1 VIIFKELKWDNCFSY
16 GVGNSLRLDGDSLTQ
31 LVAENGSG
39 KSSIPLILEEVLFNK
54 NFKGIKKADIPNRT
68 GDGTYNISLSFEV
81 DGEDYLVDL
90 KRTKSI
96 KLKLF
101 KNGKDISSHT
111 ATSTFKQI
119 QEILKIDYKT
129 FTQLVYQG
137 NNSGL
142 QFLTATD
149 TTRKKFLIELLGLEK
164 YVEYYETFKTVA
176 KAANISVSALES
188 KCETIKGW
196 LEDNKLKD
204 DSEWEIQEINI
215 STEHLEKELAELKV
229 SKDNIE
235 QTNRE
240 ITSNNS
246 NKKRLDELSNK
257 PKITTETTKIDTS
270 SINSEIGGLK
280 SEQRTIKAQV
290 DKVKSVNQEC
300 PTCKQK
306 VSEEFK
312 ENYISSKREEFNKL
326 KEKLEKLKTELKG
339 AQEHNKAVEA
349 QQARD
354 KEFEKIYQTIDSS
367 LPEELLVKDDLEEQI
382 QALTSKIKEQRSK
395 LNTII
400 AKNQE
405 AERHNTKVKLY
416 KEQSASYLTK
426 LKEAEEELKE
436 VKHYRKSV
444 ELLKKA
450 FSTNGLLAY
459 KIENL
464 VKELEDLANTYLAEL
479 SDGRFT
485 IDFFVEK
492 DKLNIN
498 ITDEGKDTL
507 ITALSSGELARVNI
521 ATLLAIR
528 SLMNSIS
535 KSRINTLFLDEIIN
549 TLDEFGREK
558 LIEVLSKEKNLNSFV
573 VSHGWEHPMLTKV
586 GISKEEGISRID
598 YGG

>member
-1 VIIFKELKWDNCFSY
+1 MIIFKELKWDNCFSY
-16 GVGNSLRLDGDSLTQ
+16 GKDNYLKLDGDSLTQ

-39 KSSIPLILEEVLFNK
+39 KSSIPLILEEILFNK
-54 NFKGIKKADIPNRT
+54 NFKGIKKADIPNRA
-68 GDGTYNISLSFEV
+68 GDDTYNISLSFEV
-81 DGEDYLVDL
+81 DEDDYFIDL

-111 ATSTFKQI
+111 ATGTFKQI
-119 QEILKIDYKT
+119 QNILRIDYKT

-149 TTRKKFLIELLGLEK
+149 TNRKKFLIELLGLGR
-164 YVEYYETFKTVA
+164 YVEYYETFKDVA
-176 KAANISVSALES
+176 REISLKVSSIES

-196 LEDNKLKD
+196 LEDNKLED
-204 DSEWEIQEINI
+204 TTEWPVEEVTID
-215 STEHLEKELAELKV
+215 TEHLEQGLAELKL

-235 QTNRE
+235 ATNRK
-240 ITSNNS
+240 ISSNNS
-246 NKKRLDELSNK
+246 NKKRLEDLSNK
-257 PKITTETTKIDTS
+257 PNITSDTTKMDTS
-270 SINSEIGGLK
+270 SINSDIGGVK
-280 SEQRTIKAQV
+280 SEQKAIKAQV
-290 DKVKSVNQEC
+290 SEIKSVNQEC
-300 PTCKQK
+300 PTCKQTVDERFK
-306 VSEEFK
+306 KEYIADKKIEFD
-312 ENYISSKREEFNKL
+312 EL
-326 KEKLEKLKTELKG
+326 KERLEKLKDKLDK
-339 AQEHNKAVEA
+339 AQEHNKQVEA

-354 KEFEKIYQTIDSS
+354 KEFEKLYQTIDNS

-382 QALTSKIKEQRSK
+382 SSLSKQIKEKRSK

-405 AERHNTKVKLY
+405 AEKHNTKVKLY
-416 KEQSASYLTK
+416 KEQSDKYLKK
-426 LKEAEEELKE
+426 LEEAELELKE
-436 VKHYRKSV
+436 IRHYKKNV
-444 ELLKKA
+444 ELIKKA

-464 VKELEDLANTYLAEL
+464 VKELESLANTYLAEL

-549 TLDEFGREK
+549 TLDSFGREK
-558 LIEVLSKEKNLNSFV
+558 LIEVLSKERDLNSFV
-573 VSHGWEHPMLTKV
+573 VSHGWEHPMLTKI
-586 GISKEEGISRID
+586 GISKEEGISKID